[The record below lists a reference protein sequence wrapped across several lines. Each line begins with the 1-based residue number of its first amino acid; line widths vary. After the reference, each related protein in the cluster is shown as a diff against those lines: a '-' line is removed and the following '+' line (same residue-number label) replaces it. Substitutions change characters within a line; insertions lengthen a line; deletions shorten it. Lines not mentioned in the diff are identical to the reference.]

1 MKVLIQNSLYFPNV
15 IGGAEISSH
24 LLGQELRRRDIAAD
38 GVAST
43 GQRGKGTQLSQRPTD
58 DGLGTVYEAD
68 AHGLCDL
75 LPPAGQDPNP
85 GFLVRGLNHFAMVNS
100 PRWSRLFDQVLA
112 LSQPDI
118 VHTNTI
124 VGMTPAI
131 WNAAHKRGIPVVHT
145 LRDYHLLCPRT
156 TLLRS
161 DNTDCVDTPLPCKVL
176 AGLKMRQTHQV
187 QMVTAPTDF
196 VLRKHLDAGGFHGAR
211 AAVVPNALEEWPAEI
226 PDRQPGGPVRGLFM
240 GQINQHKGISLLL
253 EALTNLFQDPNFNRL
268 EFDFAGTGPLTDQVQ
283 DFCVTH
289 PDRARY
295 HGMVKDE
302 PKRKLLRESAFMV
315 VPSIWAEPFSRS
327 IIDAFSW
334 GMPAVGGR
342 VGGIPEVITEGQD
355 GLLVAARTDLLQ
367 QAIGQLTTDDSLRL
381 RLGKSARSSAS
392 GFTLERQVDRF
403 VELYQELLRQ
413 RGGHETKA

>member
-1 MKVLIQNSLYFPNV
+1 MKILIQNSLFFPNV

-24 LLGQELRRRDIAAD
+24 LLGQELRRRNIAAD
-38 GVAST
+38 AVAST
-43 GQRGKGTQLSQRPTD
+43 GRHGNDTHLGQRPTA
-58 DGLGTVYEAD
+58 DGLGTVYEAA

-75 LPPAGQDPNP
+75 WATTEQAQSP

-100 PRWSRLFDQVLA
+100 PRWGRLFDQVLA

-124 VGMTPAI
+124 VGLTPAI
-131 WNAAHKRGIPVVHT
+131 WSAAHRHDIPVVHT

-161 DNTDCVDTPLPCKVL
+161 NNTDCVNAPLPCKAL
-176 AGLKMRQTHQV
+176 ARLKMRQTHQV
-187 QMVTAPTDF
+187 QMVTAPTGF

-211 AAVVPNALEEWPAEI
+211 TAVVPNALEEWPADI

-253 EALTNLFQDPNFNRL
+253 ETLTNLFQDPNFNRL
-268 EFDFAGTGPLTDQVQ
+268 EFDFAGTGPLTSQVQ
-283 DFCVTH
+283 EFCSSH
-289 PDRARY
+289 PERARY

-302 PKRKLLRESAFMV
+302 AKRKLLRESAFMV

-334 GMPAVGGR
+334 GLPAIGGR

-355 GLLVAARTDLLQ
+355 GLLVAARSNQLQ
-367 QAIGQLTTDDSLRL
+367 HAIGQLTNDDDLRL
-381 RLGKSARSSAS
+381 KLGQSARQRACS
-392 GFTLERQVDRF
+392 FTLEHQVDQF
-403 VELYQELLRQ
+403 VELYQELLGP
-413 RGGHETKA
+413 GGEHDPEA